1 MQWPL
6 HAFSDTSTP
15 ITLCILGKDPFDKAL
30 KTIEDKIVKERR
42 FVIKEAS
49 CVEDIKECHIL
60 FISTSEKKNLPVI
73 LSKVKGLPILT
84 VAESR
89 NFCQSGGIVNFI
101 LVKNKVRFEINVDAA
116 KRTGMKISSKLLKL
130 SKIIKER

>member
-1 MQWPL
+1 M
-6 HAFSDTSTP
+6 
-15 ITLCILGKDPFDKAL
+15 
-30 KTIEDKIVKERR
+30 
-42 FVIKEAS
+42 
-49 CVEDIKECHIL
+49 
-60 FISTSEKKNLPVI
+60 I
-73 LSKVKGLPILT
+73 LSKIKGLPILT
-84 VAESR
+84 VAESS